1 MTFKRY
7 SIAGIFSTIMLL
19 LAGVVATAQTT
30 PDPGIPGPYAV
41 TKGEYNFGDAVA
53 DLDSLTPNAEVR
65 ASVHYPT
72 TLVGG
77 PFPVIVL
84 LHGRHSTCYRKTP
97 PYSSSLAWPCPST
110 DTSIES
116 FQGYDYHARFMA
128 SHGYIVISISC
139 NAINAVDN
147 SMPNRGM
154 PARGQLVQYH
164 LDLWNTW
171 NTTGGAPASLGIP
184 TKFVGK
190 LDMQRIGTMGHSR
203 GGEGVVYHALHNRAL
218 GSPYGVKA
226 VLTLAP
232 VDFFRRKLNGIALM
246 NVAPY
251 CDGDVSN
258 LQGVYF
264 YDDVRYTDTTD
275 ETPKYN
281 VMMLGAN
288 HNFYNTTWTPGSYI
302 AGTADD
308 WGATSSDPHC
318 GATVPGNG
326 RYDTTKQ
333 MMAYNTYA
341 SAFFRQHVGGEQQ
354 FAPILETKD
363 IYPPASSMLDTT
375 NVFVSY
381 HPGRTERLD
390 INRIDTITNTIT
402 NTMGDAVT
410 TAGLLSSGICGGGL
424 AIPLCAVATQQAK
437 EPHRGTTSVR
447 GLAQMGLR
455 WNDTTAYYQ
464 NDIPATYRNLSLIDA
479 IQFRAALRFNQCT
492 PGVDLNFTVQLIDSA
507 GNIASRTVRDHSTA
521 LFYQPG
527 TNATL
532 LPKVMFNT
540 VRIPVDS
547 FVGADL
553 TKVSKVKFLFNK
565 STAGSILIS
574 DLAFVNRKCGK
585 FGSTIGYSYD
595 TVGYDVSFFDT
606 ITNNV
611 GDTVTKL
618 WNFGDIASGVND
630 TSSLHNPTHIY
641 TSIGTYTACLY
652 TMAKRVNEWV
662 CTDTVCTT
670 IIIKPALAVANVNE
684 YKVTI
689 VPNPARDFIQV
700 IGADKTDVLRI
711 MNAVGQVVLTTTVSD
726 PVVSLPSYLANG
738 MYYVVI
744 SSPKGQVTTKLVI
757 SR

>member
-1 MTFKRY
+1 MIKRLY
-7 SIAGIFSTIMLL
+7 SISNIISAILL
-19 LAGVVATAQTT
+19 LFVGIAATGQTT
-30 PDPGIPGPYAV
+30 PDPGVPGPYTV
-41 TKGEYNFGDAVA
+41 TKGEYNLGDAVA

-72 TLVGG
+72 SLVGG
-77 PFPVIVL
+77 PFPVIIL
-84 LHGRHSTCYRKTP
+84 LHGRHSTCYRTTA
-97 PYSSSLAWPCPST
+97 PYTSSSAWPCPT
-110 DTSIES
+110 GYASIES

-139 NAINAVDN
+139 NAINAVDGP
-147 SMPNRGM
+147 MANRGM

-171 NTTGGAPASLGIP
+171 NTTGGAPASLGLP
-184 TKFVGK
+184 SMFVGK

-203 GGEGVVYHALHNRAL
+203 GGEGVVYNALLNRSL
-218 GSPYGVKA
+218 GSPYGIKA

-232 VDFFRRKLNGIALM
+232 VDFFRKKLNGIPLM
-246 NVAPY
+246 NIAPY

-258 LQGVYF
+258 IQGVYF

-288 HNFYNTTWTPGSYI
+288 HNFYNTVWTPGSYI

-308 WGATSSDPHC
+308 WGASSTDPHC
-318 GATVPGNG
+318 GASVAGNG
-326 RYDTTKQ
+326 RYDTTTQK
-333 MMAYNTYA
+333 MAYNTYA

-363 IYPPASSMLDTT
+363 IIPPVTSMLDTT

-390 INRIDTITNTIT
+390 INRVDTLMNTT
-402 NTMGDAVT
+402 LNTMADTVT
-410 TAGLLSSGICGGGL
+410 TVGMLSSGICGGGL

-437 EPHRGTTSVR
+437 EPHRGTTTLK

-464 NDIPATYRNLSLIDA
+464 NELPPAQRNLSLIDA

-492 PGVDLNFTVQLIDSA
+492 PGVDLDFTVQMIDSA
-507 GNIASRTVRDHSTA
+507 GNVASQTVREHSLA

-527 TNATL
+527 TSTTL
-532 LPKVMFNT
+532 LPKVMFNA
-540 VRIPVDS
+540 VRIPIDS
-547 FVGADL
+547 FVGINL
-553 TKVSKVKFLFNK
+553 TKVTKVKFLFNK
-565 STAGSILIS
+565 SASGSILIS
-574 DLAFVNRKCGK
+574 DLAFVNKKCGK
-585 FGSTIGYSYD
+585 FGSTFGYSYD

-618 WNFGDIASGVND
+618 WNFGNPASGAND
-630 TSSLHNPTHIY
+630 TSTLHNPSHIY
-641 TSIGTYTACLY
+641 TSVGTYTACLY
-652 TMAKRVNEWV
+652 TMAKRRNEWV

-670 IIIKPALAVANVNE
+670 IIIKPALDVVNVNE
-684 YKVTI
+684 YNVQVI
-689 VPNPARDFIQV
+689 PNPARDYIQV
-700 IGADKTDVLRI
+700 IGAEKTDVLRI
-711 MNAVGQVVLTTTVSD
+711 LNSMGQVVLTTNVNE
-726 PVVSLPSYLANG
+726 PIISLPSYLANG